1 VLQTVAEMEEVSKR
15 VFPDWY
21 EPKPL
26 VLPHIIPAF
35 KSKPECIGFRKVQS
49 DSSMTRDPFC
59 LRNRQMKWLG
69 SQEAQVQ
76 VPSTNAD
83 LTKQAKVRMK

>member
-1 VLQTVAEMEEVSKR
+1 MLQTVAEMEEVSKR

-26 VLPHIIPAF
+26 VLPPIIPAF
-35 KSKPECIGFRKVQS
+35 KSKPECIGFSAVRLFHGPVLPKKQ
-49 DSSMTRDPFC
+49 
-59 LRNRQMKWLG
+59 

-83 LTKQAKVRMK
+83 LMKLVK